1 MKPSTRLLF
10 AAFSL
15 LWLFSACAPP
25 VTLTETPIS
34 SATPTITPTAAPW
47 TLWLGESLP
56 PPLRAEAETWR
67 IPLASNAASAA
78 LTFDVSRSAAPPFS
92 QWIYALVAPFPTVTD
107 GVTLDELKQFWAG
120 APAGPFAGRPL
131 WMADST
137 LAAFRALW
145 GEPATG
151 SVRTASADELLDA
164 AWGDMPS
171 WAIIPFEEIQ
181 PRWKVL
187 MVDGQSPIHKD
198 FDTSTYPLRATF
210 ALTQVQ
216 PFNFQPE
223 TLNLPATN
231 RDPSKLTTLILTGVT
246 ALVRGTAYIME
257 KKGITYPA
265 QHIRDLLRSAD
276 ITHISNEVPL
286 FDLCPYPNPNYQ
298 GFIFCSDTRYIEL
311 FEDVGADVIE
321 LTGDHFD
328 NYGYQA
334 MLDTTALYREKG
346 MSYYGGGDNVQDAK
360 KPLLIENNGNKIAFI
375 GCNSKPDE
383 FYPKAT
389 DARPGPAPCDRAFMI
404 EHIRSLTAEGYLVIA
419 TFQHYENYS
428 ASPNVLAP
436 ADFRMMAEAGA
447 VVVSGSQAHYPQ
459 SMEFYDNDSFIHYG
473 LGNLFFDQMYYNLP
487 DGSVTFNTRLE
498 FLDRHIFYDGRY
510 LGVELFTNVLE
521 DFASPRPMTPAERA
535 GFLSEYFYYSGWIGL
550 TPTPVPSPTLTLTPL
565 AIPTFTGTPQWTP
578 PPTPQPT
585 LTPEP

>member
-1 MKPSTRLLF
+1 
-10 AAFSL
+10 
-15 LWLFSACAPP
+15 
-25 VTLTETPIS
+25 
-34 SATPTITPTAAPW
+34 
-47 TLWLGESLP
+47 
-56 PPLRAEAETWR
+56 
-67 IPLASNAASAA
+67 
-78 LTFDVSRSAAPPFS
+78 
-92 QWIYALVAPFPTVTD
+92 
-107 GVTLDELKQFWAG
+107 
-120 APAGPFAGRPL
+120 
-131 WMADST
+131 
-137 LAAFRALW
+137 
-145 GEPATG
+145 
-151 SVRTASADELLDA
+151 VRTAPADELLDA
-164 AWGDMPS
+164 VWADMPS
-171 WAIIPFEEIQ
+171 WAVIPFEEIQ

-187 MVDGQSPIHKD
+187 MVDGQSPVHKD
-198 FDTSTYPLRATF
+198 FDSSNYPLQITF
-210 ALTQVQ
+210 ALSESK
-216 PFNFQPE
+216 PS
-223 TLNLPATN
+223 NLPTFNLSTTN

-276 ITHISNEVPL
+276 ITHISNEVPF

-298 GFIFCSDTRYIEL
+298 GFIFCSSTRYIEL

-389 DARPGPAPCDRAFMI
+389 DARPGPAPCDRAYMVDQ
-404 EHIRSLTAEGYLVIA
+404 IRSLTAEGYLVIA

-447 VVVSGSQAHYPQ
+447 AVVSGSQAHYPQ

-487 DGSVTFNTRLE
+487 DGSVTFGTRLE
-498 FLDRHIFYDGRY
+498 FLDRHVFYNGRY
-510 LGVELFTNVLE
+510 LGVELFTNMLE

-550 TPTPVPSPTLTLTPL
+550 TPTPVSSPTLTLTPL
-565 AIPTFTGTPQWTP
+565 AIPTFPGTPQWTP
-578 PPTPQPT
+578 PPTTPQPAR
-585 LTPEP
+585 TPAP